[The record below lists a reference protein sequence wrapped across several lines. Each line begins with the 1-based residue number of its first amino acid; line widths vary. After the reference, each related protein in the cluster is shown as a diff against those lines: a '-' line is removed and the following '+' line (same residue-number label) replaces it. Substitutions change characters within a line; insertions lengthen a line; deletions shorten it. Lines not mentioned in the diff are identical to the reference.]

1 MLAPRCEP
9 ATRTLASARRSY
21 NPGQRPKGGFLQN
34 SGSGGLGAVSVGVS
48 ETVIGLVILVA
59 ILIVLFGL
67 WKLAKLLAAAFSN

>member
-1 MLAPRCEP
+1 M
-9 ATRTLASARRSY
+9 
-21 NPGQRPKGGFLQN
+21 QN

-67 WKLAKLLAAAFSN
+67 WKLAKLLWAAFSN